1 MNQNYTKSAN
11 NALRYA
17 KKIAL
22 QLTQEYVGSEHLLL
36 GLVKEKNGIASAVL
50 IQNGVDEERLENLT
64 SQLMM
69 EHTNVALANKAEFS
83 KRCQDI
89 LDLSAKEAV

>member
-11 NALRYA
+11 SVLRYA

-22 QLTQEYVGSEHLLL
+22 QMTQEYVGSEHLLL
-36 GLVKEKNGIASAVL
+36 GLMKEKSGMAYAVL
-50 IQNGVDEERLENLT
+50 AQNGVEEERLENLT

-69 EHTNVALANKAEFS
+69 EHTNVALVNKAEFS
-83 KRCQDI
+83 KRCQDF
-89 LDLSAKEAV
+89 LELAN

>member
-11 NALRYA
+11 NALKYA

-22 QLTQEYVGSEHLLL
+22 ELTQEYVGSEHLLL
-36 GLVKEKNGIASAVL
+36 GLVKEKNGLASAVL
-50 IQNGVDEERLENLT
+50 VKNGVEEERLENLT

-69 EHTNVALANKAEFS
+69 EHTNVALANKAEFPRDVRIFWS
-83 KRCQDI
+83 LPIKRR
-89 LDLSAKEAV
+89 